1 MLLKIMQICG
11 NKLTIAMAFG
21 TLPSCTDVLSFVLN
35 YHHMY
40 GKWGVCVRVG
50 SFVVLLIICYD
61 WVVEP
66 PVHVHEVR
74 LQVATLSGCSR

>member
-1 MLLKIMQICG
+1 MK
-11 NKLTIAMAFG
+11 TRW
-21 TLPSCTDVLSFVLN
+21 TD
-35 YHHMY
+35 
-40 GKWGVCVRVG
+40 GKTDEWADGQARG
-50 SFVVLLIICYD
+50 QTHGQKDMDICYD

>member
-1 MLLKIMQICG
+1 M
-11 NKLTIAMAFG
+11 
-21 TLPSCTDVLSFVLN
+21 SFNPVVPLYRIHERVLN
-35 YHHMY
+35 SESETTESINY
-40 GKWGVCVRVG
+40 
-50 SFVVLLIICYD
+50 CYD